1 MEAQRIYLDLA
12 TWELFEDTIPVLSVL
27 QEKGWRHVIISNH
40 VPELGLIAK
49 HLGLDRLIEEVYNS
63 AEIGYEKPH
72 PEIYNRALAKYGHA
86 DKLWMIGDNI
96 LADVLGAEQVG
107 IKAILV
113 RRADTRAKH
122 QFEDLYGV
130 QEFVL

>member
-1 MEAQRIYLDLA
+1 MKKSI
-12 TWELFEDTIPVLSVL
+12 
-27 QEKGWRHVIISNH
+27 
-40 VPELGLIAK
+40 
-49 HLGLDRLIEEVYNS
+49 NS

-72 PEIYNRALAKYGHA
+72 PEIYNRALVKYGHA

-130 QEFVL
+130 QEFLLCI